1 LIFKEKQMNWDDL
14 RLFLEVARSTRLV
27 EAARRLGI
35 DHSTLSRRLRRFEAT
50 LGTQLL
56 ERNNQ
61 GCVLT
66 PHGYRLLEYA
76 ESIENTLHLAT
87 EQLAGHD
94 QRLFGQVRLGATEGF
109 GTFVL
114 APWLADFCDLHPLIS
129 VDLLPVPRFV
139 NLAKHEAD
147 LAISVERPQTGN
159 YLLTKLTD
167 YRLKLYAT
175 PDYLAQHPPLTSLRD
190 LTQHRFIGYI
200 NDLVFSA
207 ELRYLEQIAPGA
219 TVNVRSTSVVAQYMA
234 ARRGLG
240 LAVLPCFLAHQSP
253 DLVPVLEGEIDL
265 VRSLWMIAPTERRPI
280 ARVAALW
287 DALRASADDNHAF
300 MMGDTR
306 QMAGLRGAHTAP
318 NTVL

>member
-1 LIFKEKQMNWDDL
+1 MNWDDL

-27 EAARRLGI
+27 EAARRLDI

-114 APWLADFCDLHPLIS
+114 APWLADFVTCI
-129 VDLLPVPRFV
+129 R
-139 NLAKHEAD
+139 
-147 LAISVERPQTGN
+147 
-159 YLLTKLTD
+159 
-167 YRLKLYAT
+167 
-175 PDYLAQHPPLTSLRD
+175 
-190 LTQHRFIGYI
+190 
-200 NDLVFSA
+200 
-207 ELRYLEQIAPGA
+207 
-219 TVNVRSTSVVAQYMA
+219 
-234 ARRGLG
+234 
-240 LAVLPCFLAHQSP
+240 
-253 DLVPVLEGEIDL
+253 
-265 VRSLWMIAPTERRPI
+265 
-280 ARVAALW
+280 
-287 DALRASADDNHAF
+287 
-300 MMGDTR
+300 
-306 QMAGLRGAHTAP
+306 
-318 NTVL
+318 